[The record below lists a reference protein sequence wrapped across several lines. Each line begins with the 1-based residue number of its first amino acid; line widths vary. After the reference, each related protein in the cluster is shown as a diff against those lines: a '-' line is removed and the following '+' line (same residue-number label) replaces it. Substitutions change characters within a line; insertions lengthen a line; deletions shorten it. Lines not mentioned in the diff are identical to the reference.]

1 MGGFRRFFRENK
13 CVDIVSAVA
22 GITEGGG
29 FLLML
34 QASIL
39 LLASVMFL
47 LSLLM
52 LSLLLLSMSSLSLLV
67 FNL

>member
-13 CVDIVSAVA
+13 YVDIVSAVA
-22 GITEGGG
+22 GITENGG
-29 FLLML
+29 FPLML

-47 LSLLM
+47 LSLL
-52 LSLLLLSMSSLSLLV
+52 LLSTV
-67 FNL
+67 AVVDFATVTI